1 MKCRINLFALMALA
15 IALGCSHPDSVSARR
30 PFRIAT
36 FNMRTDCDKGV
47 RAWTNRLPLVVKVI
61 MDNRFDVIGA
71 QELKTNQVADLRRA
85 LGPKG
90 YAVVGRR
97 RTFSSR
103 YDTEGVYLM
112 FRTNRFECLE
122 SDTFQLSETPEVA
135 GSKSWKTDYPR
146 TCVWADLKERNG
158 GDRFRVYNTH
168 LDNAS
173 EEARRKG
180 VALIVDRIS
189 AAGDVPAFLLGDFNC
204 SPTPY
209 NAVGIAHRIM
219 KDAAEVTE
227 TPHAGPEKTFTDWKP
242 TAHFLIDY
250 IFVNG
255 AVRVLSHKTH
265 DDLPGGQSPSDHFPV
280 SADVVMKTGVPRS
293 K

>member
-1 MKCRINLFALMALA
+1 MKTVVGVLMLSVLLA
-15 IALGCSHPDSVSARR
+15 TAHGCSHRDIADGRMPR

-36 FNMRTDCDKGV
+36 FNMRTDCDKGE
-47 RAWTNRLPLVVKVI
+47 RAWLNRLPLVVKVI
-61 MDNRFDVIGA
+61 EDNGFDIIGA

-90 YAVVGRR
+90 YDMVGRR
-97 RTFSSR
+97 RTLASR

-112 FRTNRFECLE
+112 FSAKRFECLE
-122 SDTFQLSETPEVA
+122 SGTFQLSETPDVV
-135 GSKSWKTDYPR
+135 GSKSWKTDCPR
-146 TCVWADLKERNG
+146 ACVWAKLK
-158 GDRFRVYNTH
+158 DRACGAEFVVYNTH
-168 LDNAS
+168 LDHMS

-180 VALIVDRIS
+180 AALIVERMS
-189 AAGDVPAFLLGDFNC
+189 AAGDAPAFLLGDFNC
-204 SPTPY
+204 SPTPF
-209 NAVGIAHRIM
+209 NAVGIAHRTM

-227 TPHAGPEKTFTDWKP
+227 TPHVGPEKTFTDWKP

-265 DDLPGGQSPSDHFPV
+265 DDLPGGKSPSDHFPV
-280 SADVVMKTGVPRS
+280 SAEVVLR
-293 K
+293 